1 MIFFN
6 ALFLCLSYNIL
17 GNMISGI
24 VGIFSFALRKILEN
38 NDIQEALI
46 YLKRIDDSSKNKD
59 DFVNTGNTVISS
71 ILNYFIKNA
80 LSKGV
85 SVDYSIKIPEEISIE
100 PFDISRILINVLQN
114 SIEAIEKCSN
124 DKYLDIKMKYDKNIL
139 YIMVKNT
146 YNSTITEIDGNLLTT
161 KKDKENHGIG
171 IQSIKNS
178 VDKYDGAME
187 YTYDD
192 KHFKT
197 YIMLYLK

>member
-1 MIFFN
+1 MQERNVFYNQLLIAQDTGEKVKMIQHD
-6 ALFLCLSYNIL
+6 IK
-17 GNMISGI
+17 GH
-24 VGIFSFALRKILEN
+24 VFALRKILEN
-38 NDIQEALI
+38 NDVQEALN

-80 LSKGV
+80 LSKGI

-100 PFDISRILINVLQN
+100 SFDISRILINVLQN
-114 SIEAIEKCSN
+114 SIEAIEKCAN

-161 KKDKENHGIG
+161 KKDKRNHGIG

-187 YTYDD
+187 YTCDD
-192 KHFKT
+192 KYFKT
-197 YIMLYLK
+197 